1 MKPLSRAISLLLS
14 SGVMACLPAH
24 VLAADDDAKKAEA
37 KPGKDN
43 QMEAVVITGSR
54 VPTPPGAVAA
64 KVVTIDADAIQQ
76 AGVDSNVM
84 EILRKSL
91 PSFQGRSNAGT
102 SNANNT
108 NQNTAGGSQ
117 IQLRNL
123 DTLILINGRRA
134 AISGIAGIGGKAFV
148 DINQIPPSA
157 VDHIEVLS
165 DGASAI
171 YGSDAVGGVVNII
184 LKSNYVGAEVGGRVA
199 SASSKYNENSEYF
212 TVGKNFG

>member
-134 AISGIAGIGGKAFV
+134 AISGKAFV